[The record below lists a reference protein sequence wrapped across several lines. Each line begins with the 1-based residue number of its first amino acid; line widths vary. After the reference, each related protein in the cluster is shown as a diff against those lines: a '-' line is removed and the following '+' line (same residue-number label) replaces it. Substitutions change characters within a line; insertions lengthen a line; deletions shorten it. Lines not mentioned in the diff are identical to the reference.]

1 MNCLL
6 CHFLSTK
13 IKNHLEMNKN
23 INNKHTNEVVLKS
36 YISAIQERNRQKI
49 LYRK

>member
-6 CHFLSTK
+6 CDFLSTK
-13 IKNHLEMNKN
+13 IKYNLEMNKN
-23 INNKHTNEVVLKS
+23 MNNKHTKEVVLQ
-36 YISAIQERNRQKI
+36 AIQERNRQKI